1 MPQPAK
7 LYKNKETLFIL
18 FFSVLFLEDMEINM
32 RHLVISIYG
41 SRILH
46 WHTTRK
52 RWIDTLYSKNS
63 FKGSVELISLD
74 TDLFDYLLCI

>member
-32 RHLVISIYG
+32 RHLVISTYG
-41 SRILH
+41 LRILH

-52 RWIDTLYSKNS
+52 RWFLSFVLELNVDTEHLNYK
-63 FKGSVELISLD
+63 
-74 TDLFDYLLCI
+74 